1 MCMWVCAQLCLALC
15 NPKDCSPPVHGIFPG
30 KNTWDDCH
38 FLLQGFLPKPG
49 IEPTSLVSLALAGGF
64 LTTSTTWETRYDNVC
79 EAKSSFS
86 QHSLN
91 SYYPHIHKFSLILLS
106 LSLLTLLL
114 FSHFTQ
120 ANSIK
125 FSKSDSP
132 NISDAKAK
140 NVSIIA
146 NHSEFQTGWTK
157 KWNITSE
164 V

>member
-1 MCMWVCAQLCLALC
+1 MYVCEFVISCVWLFAT
-15 NPKDCSPPVHGIFPG
+15 PKTVAHQSMEFFQARILEMVAI
-30 KNTWDDCH
+30 

-49 IEPTSLVSLALAGGF
+49 IEPTSLVSFALAGGF
-64 LTTSTTWETRYDNVC
+64 FTTSTTWETRYDNVC

-132 NISDAKAK
+132 NISDAKAILS
-140 NVSIIA
+140 VSL
-146 NHSEFQTGWTK
+146 
-157 KWNITSE
+157 
-164 V
+164 